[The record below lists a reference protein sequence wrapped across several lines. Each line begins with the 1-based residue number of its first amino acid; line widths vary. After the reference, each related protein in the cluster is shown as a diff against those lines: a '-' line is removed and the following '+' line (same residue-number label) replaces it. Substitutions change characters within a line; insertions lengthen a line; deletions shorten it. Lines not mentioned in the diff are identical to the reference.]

1 LLDQAYRRLNESSPM
16 LANVRIVLVHT
27 THPGNIGAVARAMKN
42 MGLSELAL
50 VSPRFFPHADA
61 TARASGADELLA
73 RARVCATLDEALAD
87 CRLVVGTSARDRHVE
102 WINCEP
108 RECAALLV
116 GEAARGPVALVFGRE
131 SSGLTNEE
139 LDRCDRLVQIPA
151 NPEYSSLNVAMAVQV
166 LAYELLLASR
176 GAAAPPGGREPDHV
190 PATAAQMES
199 FFEHLGQALDDIGF
213 TAGRHSEKLL
223 RRLRR
228 LFLRLRPDVDEL
240 TILRGILSA
249 AQGRKSMRRE

>member
-1 LLDQAYRRLNESSPM
+1 M

-42 MGLSELAL
+42 MCLSELCL

-87 CRLVVGTSARDRHVE
+87 CRFVVGTSARDRHVD
-102 WINCEP
+102 WLNCEP

-116 GEAARGPVALVFGRE
+116 GAAAQGPVALVFGRE
-131 SSGLTNEE
+131 SSGLTNDE
-139 LDRCDRLVQIPA
+139 LDRCDRLVQIPS

-176 GAAAPPGGREPDHV
+176 GGPLLAAAEHQ

-199 FFEHLGQALDDIGF
+199 FFAHLAQALDDIGF

-228 LFLRLRPDVDEL
+228 FFLRARPDADEL

-249 AQGRKSMRRE
+249 AQGRKSMRRP

>member
-1 LLDQAYRRLNESSPM
+1 M
-16 LANVRIVLVHT
+16 LANVRVVLVQT

-42 MGLSELAL
+42 MCLADLWL
-50 VSPRFFPHADA
+50 VAPRFFPHADA

-87 CRLVVGTSARDRHVE
+87 CRFVVGTSARDRHVD
-102 WINCEP
+102 WTLCEP

-116 GEAARGPVALVFGRE
+116 GEAIRGPVALVFGRE

-176 GAAAPPGGREPDHV
+176 DEAVAAVAGHE
-190 PATAAQMES
+190 PATTAQMEG
-199 FFEHLGQALDDIGF
+199 FFAHLAQTLDDIGF

-228 LFLRLRPDVDEL
+228 LFLRVRPDQDEL

-249 AQGRKSMRRE
+249 AQGRKSMRRD